1 MTELKRSAGVF
12 GAAAIGIAAMVGAGA
27 FFVWAPAARIA
38 GDLLWIAL
46 LLAALIAV
54 LNALSSAQLAM
65 EHPVSGGAY
74 AYGRA
79 EIRPWVGF
87 SAGWMFLT
95 GKTFSAAAAATIAAR
110 HISQDSAVAWTVV
123 TIMAL
128 SAVNIFGMRATT
140 AVSKGIV
147 IVTVSIIAMAL
158 AWAFVGAESTLT
170 TASSAATY
178 VPDTDDAF
186 AAFGLGSVPGI
197 AVVQAAGVLFFAFAG
212 YARMATLAGEVRE
225 PRKTLPKA
233 ILGALAFVLVLY
245 GLIALAVSMR
255 LGDELPNS
263 VTPVADLV
271 GNTVMHQVV
280 LLGIVVA
287 CLGALLGVLAGLSRT
302 ALAMAQG
309 RDLPGILG
317 VVNMRT
323 SAPII
328 AELFMMAMAIIAA
341 VLLPASAMVAVSST
355 FVLGYYAIAHWSAI
369 RMRSRFAQDGRSMWL
384 PRWVPW
390 AGLIACLAVV
400 LTLSW
405 VAVLIAIGWVLLG
418 LFFWRGLAPV
428 HRE

>member
-1 MTELKRSAGVF
+1 
-12 GAAAIGIAAMVGAGA
+12 MVGAGA

-38 GDLLWIAL
+38 GDFLWVAL
-46 LLAALIAV
+46 LLAALVAI

-74 AYGRA
+74 SYGRA
-79 EIRPWVGF
+79 EVRPWVGF

-95 GKTFSAAAAATIAAR
+95 GKTFSAAAMATIAAR
-110 HISQDSAVAWTVV
+110 HISQEAAVAWTVV
-123 TIMAL
+123 MIMAL
-128 SAVNIFGMRATT
+128 SAINILGMRATT

-147 IVTVSIIAMAL
+147 VVTVSIIAMAL
-158 AWAFVGAESTLT
+158 AWAFAGADSTLT
-170 TASSAATY
+170 TASAGATF
-178 VPDTDDAF
+178 VPESDDAF
-186 AAFGLGSVPGI
+186 AAFGLGNVPGI
-197 AVVQAAGVLFFAFAG
+197 AVLQAAGVLFFAFAG
-212 YARMATLAGEVRE
+212 YARMATLAGEVKE

-245 GLIALAVSMR
+245 GLIALAVTLR
-255 LGDELPNS
+255 LGDDLPDS

-271 GNTVMHQVV
+271 GNPLLHQVV
-280 LLGIVVA
+280 MLGVVIA

-302 ALAMAQG
+302 ALAMAKG
-309 RDLPGILG
+309 RDLPGIIG
-317 VVNMRT
+317 VINKRT
-323 SAPII
+323 SAPIV
-328 AELFMMAMAIIAA
+328 AELVVMALAIIVA

-369 RMRSRFAQDGRSMWL
+369 RMRARFLQDGRRPWL
-384 PRWVPW
+384 PSWVPW
-390 AGLIACLAVV
+390 AGLIACLAIV

-418 LFFWRGLAPV
+418 LFFWRGLAPI